1 MSLATRL
8 GLTAKGRNRFG
19 PCPVCR
25 EATDSTGRGALH
37 RSGATWHCNASG
49 CGEALSDARLVK
61 ETLGLSWTEAYAWLE
76 GTEARA
82 VRQEPEPEPV
92 RPDRAILAQE
102 LARARTPPAAA
113 LDQLG
118 LPPEVARHA
127 GWLPHTPLL
136 RPGYPLVV
144 PAFTGTGEIASL
156 QGRSVP
162 TRTPKTACPTGYD
175 FAGLLF
181 LDRGT
186 ARPFFR
192 GTGPAPETLLIVE
205 GLTDYL
211 TAVAHADATIGVVGI
226 VSGSAAALRLVA
238 PRVHEHRIRVVS
250 AMDVGPQGDQY
261 TRKLAD
267 AFAPHPVFP
276 LDLQRLAPLV
286 A

>member
-25 EATDSTGRGALH
+25 EVVDSSGRGALH
-37 RSGATWHCNASG
+37 RSGATWHCNA
-49 CGEALSDARLVK
+49 CKEALSDARLVK
-61 ETLGLSWTEAYAWLE
+61 ETLRLSWAEAYAWLE

-92 RPDRAILAQE
+92 RPDRAVLAQE

-118 LPPEVARHA
+118 LPPQVARHA

-144 PAFTGTGEIASL
+144 PAFTGRGELASL

-162 TRTPKTACPTGYD
+162 TRQPKTACPTGYD

-181 LDRGT
+181 LDRAT

-192 GTGPAPETLLIVE
+192 GDDGPVPQTLLVVE
-205 GLTDYL
+205 GLTDFL
-211 TAVAHADATIGVVGI
+211 CAAAQADDTIGVVGI

-250 AMDVGPQGDQY
+250 AMDVGPQGDHY
-261 TRKLAD
+261 TRQIAD
-267 AFAPHPVFP
+267 AFAPHPVYP
-276 LDLQRLAPLV
+276 LDLRRLAPLV